1 MPTPDRT
8 TSNVHFTL
16 GVYRYQV
23 KTSLEQPAMP
33 NDKKPLRPIA
43 PHLMDGPRFHWRWGP
58 HMLVSILHRASG
70 VVLSLAGMP
79 ILIVWLAAIVAG
91 QASYGSFA
99 KVVGSPIGLIVL
111 IVVSWAF
118 FAHMFSGLRHFV
130 LDAGAGYELRT
141 NKRWAS
147 VTVAAPPVLTVLFWI
162 YILAR

>member
-1 MPTPDRT
+1 MVAWP
-8 TSNVHFTL
+8 SSV
-16 GVYRYQV
+16 
-23 KTSLEQPAMP
+23 
-33 NDKKPLRPIA
+33 IA
-43 PHLMDGPRFHWRWGP
+43 PEFFRVTFRQKLLPFDGQ
-58 HMLVSILHRASG
+58 V
-70 VVLSLAGMP
+70 
-79 ILIVWLAAIVAG
+79 

-99 KVVGSPIGLIVL
+99 KVVSSPIGLIVL